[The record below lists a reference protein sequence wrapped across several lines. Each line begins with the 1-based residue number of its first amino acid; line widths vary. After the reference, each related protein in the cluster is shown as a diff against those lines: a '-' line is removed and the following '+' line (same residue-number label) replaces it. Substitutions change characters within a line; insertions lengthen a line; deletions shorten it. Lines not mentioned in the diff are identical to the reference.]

1 MPVTPASTA
10 NRGFT
15 LVELLVAIAIVLILS
30 ALSFG
35 ITRATRTNRDLAQSA
50 VQISHA
56 LEYAKA
62 LAQSQ
67 GESVFF
73 VVADEGEDDE
83 GEETSPPEA
92 ALRAWTLLRRIEDPD
107 ENPELIREWSYLP
120 KKAFFVE
127 DTIEQGEG
135 DLLGEPLEPFL
146 IVASDDSSVSGPVR
160 VLVEITPEG
169 RFVGSSTANL
179 RMVLQGGIGDE
190 DEEAV
195 PGALSVRLRLRPLT
209 GVVVV
214 ERVLP

>member
-30 ALSFG
+30 GLTFG
-35 ITRATRTNRDLAQSA
+35 IARSTSSNRDLAQTA

-73 VVADEGEDDE
+73 VVADEGE
-83 GEETSPPEA
+83 ETSPPEA
-92 ALRAWTLLRRIEDPD
+92 ALRAWTLLRNRQ
-107 ENPELIREWSYLP
+107 NPELIREWSYLP
-120 KKAFFVE
+120 RDAFFVE
-127 DTIEQGEG
+127 DATETGEG
-135 DLLGEPLEPFL
+135 DLFGEPLEPLL
-146 IVASDDSSVSGPVR
+146 IVASDDSSVSGLAR

-169 RFVGSSTANL
+169 RFVGAETSANL
-179 RMVLQGGIGDE
+179 RMVLQGGK
-190 DEEAV
+190 EALD
-195 PGALSVRLRLRPLT
+195 GESASAALSVRLRLRPLT

-214 ERVLP
+214 ERVVP

>member
-30 ALSFG
+30 GLTFG
-35 ITRATRTNRDLAQSA
+35 IARSTRSNRDLAQTA

-73 VVADEGEDDE
+73 VVADG
-83 GEETSPPEA
+83 GSSPPEA
-92 ALRAWTLLRRIEDPD
+92 SLRAWTLLRRIDY
-107 ENPELIREWSYLP
+107 PELIREWSFLP
-120 KKAFFVE
+120 RDAFFVE
-127 DTIEQGEG
+127 DTNETGEG
-135 DLLGEPLEPFL
+135 DLFGEPLEPIE

-169 RFVGSSTANL
+169 RFVGAETSANL
-179 RMVLQGGIGDE
+179 RMVLQGGK
-190 DEEAV
+190 EAV
-195 PGALSVRLRLRPLT
+195 DGDAASAALSVRLRLRPLT